1 MERAL
6 WSSRLLA
13 LVAELAG
20 VVLTLETFWVAL
32 GRRQLGQ
39 VVERHVGVQRIS
51 AGSRSAGSRR
61 AQFFSNLPLGVA
73 YQRCRARAHVQ
84 QEDPLVFLHL
94 KERLGPA

>member
-39 VVERHVGVQRIS
+39 VVERHVGAKRTPV
-51 AGSRSAGSRR
+51 GSRQV
-61 AQFFSNLPLGVA
+61 QFFSNLPLGVA